1 MLLHLK
7 IKNFAT
13 IKELEVE
20 FDSGFSILTGE
31 TGAGKSILIDAIMLL
46 RGDRGRSTLVRSG
59 EDQAEVEAVLSL
71 KGTEEPR
78 KLLDESGIDADED
91 LIIRCLLS
99 SQGRLRRFVNGVS
112 VTADYLKNLTRPM
125 ITIHGQHEHQS
136 LLQSSSHLD
145 FLDGFGKLFE
155 LRQKVSRHYQHYQEL
170 AELRRKQEQ
179 DLNQRSMRMAE
190 LKEMIEELQELA
202 LEPGEEEHLL
212 EETKRLSGAEKLIQL
227 LSDSKS
233 RLSEDELSLMEQM
246 EILRKNIQQSSE
258 MDPDC
263 VPLMEELEQCFFQLE
278 DFGRALQKRQEMVE
292 INPERLSFLNDRLNR
307 VQRLQRKY
315 ALGHSDELCELLNS
329 SEKEHTD
336 LINLEENSQL
346 LEEQFETALMELKQ
360 SSEELSARRQKIST
374 DLDRQIVQQ
383 LQQLGMEKAR
393 FQTRFKNQD
402 AEDEKEWSEKGIDQ
416 VEFML
421 SVNPGQN
428 LKSLIHIASGG
439 ELSRTML
446 ALKTILQTHDP
457 STVMIFDEVDTGIS
471 GRVAEMVGQKLRNL
485 GQQQQTLCVTHLPQI
500 AAFSDSHYVVE
511 KQIEK
516 DATYTVVRKTST
528 SEEKAQ
534 EIAQLIGGREITEK
548 TFSVA
553 YEMLEQAR
561 SAAG

>member
-13 IKELEVE
+13 IKELEVD
-20 FDSGFSILTGE
+20 FGSGFSILTGE

-59 EDQAEVEAVLSL
+59 EDHAEVEAVLSL

-78 KLLDESGIDADED
+78 RLLDESGIDADED

-145 FLDGFGKLFE
+145 FLDGFGKLLE

-170 AELRRKQEQ
+170 EELRRKQEQ

-202 LEPGEEEHLL
+202 LESGEEEHLL

-346 LEEQFETALMELKQ
+346 LEEQFETALMELKI

-402 AEDEKEWSEKGIDQ
+402 TEDEK
-416 VEFML
+416 
-421 SVNPGQN
+421 
-428 LKSLIHIASGG
+428 
-439 ELSRTML
+439 
-446 ALKTILQTHDP
+446 
-457 STVMIFDEVDTGIS
+457 
-471 GRVAEMVGQKLRNL
+471 
-485 GQQQQTLCVTHLPQI
+485 
-500 AAFSDSHYVVE
+500 
-511 KQIEK
+511 
-516 DATYTVVRKTST
+516 
-528 SEEKAQ
+528 
-534 EIAQLIGGREITEK
+534 
-548 TFSVA
+548 
-553 YEMLEQAR
+553 
-561 SAAG
+561 

>member
-78 KLLDESGIDADED
+78 KLLNESGIEADED

-136 LLQSSSHLD
+136 LLQSTSHLD
-145 FLDGFGKLFE
+145 FLDGFGKLFL

-190 LKEMIEELQELA
+190 LKEMIAELQELA
-202 LEPGEEEHLL
+202 LEPGEEEYLH

-263 VPLMEELEQCFFQLE
+263 VPLMEELDQCFFQLE
-278 DFGRALQKRQEMVE
+278 DFGRSLQKRQ
-292 INPERLSFLNDRLNR
+292 
-307 VQRLQRKY
+307 
-315 ALGHSDELCELLNS
+315 
-329 SEKEHTD
+329 
-336 LINLEENSQL
+336 
-346 LEEQFETALMELKQ
+346 
-360 SSEELSARRQKIST
+360 
-374 DLDRQIVQQ
+374 
-383 LQQLGMEKAR
+383 
-393 FQTRFKNQD
+393 
-402 AEDEKEWSEKGIDQ
+402 
-416 VEFML
+416 
-421 SVNPGQN
+421 
-428 LKSLIHIASGG
+428 
-439 ELSRTML
+439 
-446 ALKTILQTHDP
+446 
-457 STVMIFDEVDTGIS
+457 
-471 GRVAEMVGQKLRNL
+471 
-485 GQQQQTLCVTHLPQI
+485 
-500 AAFSDSHYVVE
+500 
-511 KQIEK
+511 
-516 DATYTVVRKTST
+516 
-528 SEEKAQ
+528 
-534 EIAQLIGGREITEK
+534 
-548 TFSVA
+548 
-553 YEMLEQAR
+553 
-561 SAAG
+561 

>member
-13 IKELEVE
+13 IKELEVD
-20 FDSGFSILTGE
+20 FGSGFSILTGE

-155 LRQKVSRHYQHYQEL
+155 LRQKVSRHYQHYHEL
-170 AELRRKQEQ
+170 AKLRRKQEQ

-202 LEPGEEEHLL
+202 LESGEEEHLL

-360 SSEELSARRQKIST
+360 SSEELSARRHKIST

-393 FQTRFKNQD
+393 FQTKFKNQD

>member
-1 MLLHLK
+1 
-7 IKNFAT
+7 
-13 IKELEVE
+13 
-20 FDSGFSILTGE
+20 
-31 TGAGKSILIDAIMLL
+31 
-46 RGDRGRSTLVRSG
+46 
-59 EDQAEVEAVLSL
+59 
-71 KGTEEPR
+71 
-78 KLLDESGIDADED
+78 
-91 LIIRCLLS
+91 
-99 SQGRLRRFVNGVS
+99 
-112 VTADYLKNLTRPM
+112 
-125 ITIHGQHEHQS
+125 
-136 LLQSSSHLD
+136 
-145 FLDGFGKLFE
+145 
-155 LRQKVSRHYQHYQEL
+155 
-170 AELRRKQEQ
+170 
-179 DLNQRSMRMAE
+179 MAE

-212 EETKRLSGAEKLIQL
+212 EETKRLSGAEKLIEL
-227 LSDSKS
+227 LSGSKS

-278 DFGRALQKRQEMVE
+278 DFGRSLQKRQEMVE

-329 SEKEHTD
+329 SEKEHAD
-336 LINLEENSQL
+336 LINLEENTHL

-393 FQTRFKNQD
+393 FQTKFKNQD